1 MPRVTNY
8 RWSPSVVRVQMLIG
22 FCHAVALF
30 DFLRGRTASWVPTGA
45 AAKTATARRVLRL
58 VRVWLITSQVL
69 IWAGIVVGVLQYGV
83 GAFWATILFGL
94 PMLYF
99 VLPLLLGSRS
109 TPVRRPAPSTTPP
122 VAVASVAS

>member
-1 MPRVTNY
+1 
-8 RWSPSVVRVQMLIG
+8 MLIG

-45 AAKTATARRVLRL
+45 AAKTSTARRVLRL

-69 IWAGIVVGVLQYGV
+69 IWAGIVVGVLHYGV
-83 GAFWATILFGL
+83 GAFWATVLFGL

-109 TPVRRPAPSTTPP
+109 TPVRRPVASTTPA